1 MKPSFASTLFGT
13 IAGPSGLATI
23 PSNVDFIPLDSR
35 GKTLQI
41 KGESA
46 SWLGL
51 KNKLMQKYAYEYC
64 YPLSSVVD
72 RLAEYDIS
80 GTIEILR
87 LGGKGKDDYLTG
99 TWATLMNA
107 RLAQPNP
114 LQSWEQFRGQQVVY
128 KKVFGYCPVF
138 PIVPA
143 GMGPEY
149 CTSMINIPPWLFE
162 AKSTKEI
169 LFKSSLNEIVKE
181 YTVNILGKSFTL
193 TSEQVFILEDSFF
206 QDEDSDFILPQSRL
220 VGLDMAISNI
230 CAGMEADNVLLRK
243 KGPLGVWSHDAAAT
257 KDAVA
262 GYLPMT
268 PGEKEELQAS
278 LQQYGLSL
286 AQYQHLISRTAVKY
300 VAASYN
306 VTELGTK
313 ATITAG
319 EKAICH
325 RFGFPYVLYEE
336 TDTTFANGTNAGK
349 GVFQNNIIPNNKK
362 DLTKYEKFFK
372 AKENNGKITCDYSSH
387 AVLQEDELEKANAKL
402 ALNNALEKEWL
413 NNMITRNQYLSALG
427 YDTMPGDT
435 GNVYYRDEK
444 KEPVKE
450 NEDVE
455 DPTSEDQ
462 GA

>member
-1 MKPSFASTLFGT
+1 MNTFVHNLFGT
-13 IAGPSGLATI
+13 IAGPQAFMNKAV
-23 PSNVDFIPLDSR
+23 NVDFIPLDAN

-41 KGESA
+41 KGQDA
-46 SWLGL
+46 CWLGL
-51 KNKLMQKYAYEYC
+51 KNRLIQKYAYEYC
-64 YPLSSVVD
+64 YPVASVVD

-128 KKVFGYCPVF
+128 KKVFGFCPVF

-143 GMGPEY
+143 GMTPEY
-149 CTSMINIPPWLFE
+149 CTSIVNIPPWLFD

-169 LFKSSLNEIVKE
+169 LFKSDIKEIVKE
-181 YTVNILGKSFTL
+181 YTINILGKPFTL
-193 TSEQVFILEDSFF
+193 TAEQIFILEDSFF
-206 QDEDSDFILPQSRL
+206 QDEDADFLLPQSRL
-220 VGLDMAISNI
+220 VGLDMAVSNI
-230 CAGMEADNVLLRK
+230 CAAMEADNVLLKK

-257 KDAVA
+257 KDSVA
-262 GYLPMT
+262 GYIPMT
-268 PGEKEELQAS
+268 PSEKSELQQS

-286 AQYQHLISRTAVKY
+286 TQWQHLISRTAVKY

-306 VTELGTK
+306 VTELATK
-313 ATITAG
+313 ATIVAG

-349 GVFQNNIIPNNKK
+349 GVFQNNVIPNNKK

-372 AKENNGKITCDYSSH
+372 AKENNAKITCDYSSH
-387 AVLQEDELEKANAKL
+387 AVLQEDELAKASAKL
-402 ALNNALEKEWL
+402 AMNNALEKEWL
-413 NNMITRNQYLSALG
+413 NNMITRNQYLTALG
-427 YDTMPGDT
+427 YDTLPGEE
-435 GNVYYRDEK
+435 GNVFYRDEK

-450 NEDVE
+450 KEDGE
-455 DPTSEDQ
+455 DPASED
-462 GA
+462 